1 MWPTVQR
8 IMAAG
13 FPLTRQGRSIEEPS
27 ASPTQR
33 LLAHGCAE
41 SSSKAASKASEELNF
56 TRNSSKKLAMSRLRH
71 RNPLILAALAAL
83 ALGVFLC
90 PTFVVAPR
98 RVGAVLERV
107 AQLPGE
113 AHAAPEAAVLDFF
126 NVTLE
131 QGLSAAQV
139 EQQFNAYGSNRLQE
153 QEKKSLLEL
162 VAEQF
167 DDLLVRIL
175 LLSAFV
181 SFLLAYFNSDQKEEG
196 LSAYIEPLVILMILV
211 LNACVGV
218 WQESNAEKALDS
230 LKKLQSDSATVLR
243 AVHWNQ
249 IDAVEMVPGDI
260 CEVKAGDKVP
270 ADIRLVKLKTTTV
283 RAEQSQLTGAHKM
296 SQNESK

>member
-1 MWPTVQR
+1 
-8 IMAAG
+8 
-13 FPLTRQGRSIEEPS
+13 
-27 ASPTQR
+27 
-33 LLAHGCAE
+33 
-41 SSSKAASKASEELNF
+41 
-56 TRNSSKKLAMSRLRH
+56 MSRLRH
-71 RNPLILAALAAL
+71 RNPLLFVFFLTFAAFSLF
-83 ALGVFLC
+83 G
-90 PTFVVAPR
+90 PSFVVAPR
-98 RVGAVLERV
+98 RAGAAGPV

-126 NVTLE
+126 NVTVE
-131 QGLSAAQV
+131 HGLSLAQV
-139 EQQFNAYGSNRLQE
+139 KQQFDAFGSNRLQE

-243 AVHWNQ
+243 AGHWNQ

-283 RAEQSQLTGAHKM
+283 RAEQSQLTGAHT
-296 SQNESK
+296 NALENLSKDVKHCKSTSRKGFASVGRRDSKRHQGARCSG